1 MDRLNLGIIGSEDK
15 GDFIINWLESLG
27 GDNVHSLTGNN
38 NGCVYSVDLDT
49 KEIVSN
55 FNNEF
60 YQKMFFKI
68 YDVDTFKAEYPF
80 CVGDIIKF
88 PNEMAEEIT
97 KVRWD
102 DTLGDI
108 IYTSASGLE
117 RTLKMEEKII
127 KKIDLTDKHYDNE
140 VELVLGEN
148 QEAIIEKGK
157 VKIIKKLYPYTYKEC
172 CEVLGLHISGELLYD
187 SDEDLTTYENQLVDK
202 LDALRKII
210 ICRDAYRKIYRDEH
224 GETEKIY
231 TIQWDSKSNN
241 IIKKTNLDPLN
252 IVLSFYTED
261 MRDTFARKFDEDIKK
276 CKELI

>member
-1 MDRLNLGIIGSEDK
+1 MDRLNLGIVGSEDK

-27 GDNVHSLTGNN
+27 GYNVHSLTGSDT
-38 NGCVYSVDLDT
+38 GCVYSIDLDT

-88 PNEMAEEIT
+88 PNEMAEEII

-108 IYTSASGLE
+108 IYTSISGLE
-117 RTLKMEEKII
+117 RTLKMEEIII

-140 VELVLGEN
+140 VELVLGDN

-224 GETEKIY
+224 GETEMIY